1 MGKPHSDSRPGAILP
16 FETVFQINAHPGPAE
31 VETHSYPGSAFQTF
45 KAAGE
50 KCQKG
55 FLIRAEKG
63 NTGSEINMRAF
74 YQGSSARASSVIE
87 KSSNQSVPS
96 MT

>member
-1 MGKPHSDSRPGAILP
+1 MGKPHGDRKPGAVLP
-16 FETVFQINAHPGPAE
+16 FETIFQINAHPGPAQ
-31 VETHSYPGSAFQTF
+31 VETHSNPGSAFQTF

-50 KCQKG
+50 KCQRV
-55 FLIRAEKG
+55 FLIRTEKG